1 MRKYN
6 MKLNP
11 EKCSF
16 GVTSG
21 KFLGYLVSQRGIE
34 AHPNQVTAILQ
45 ITSPRNAKDVQK
57 LTGRVAALNRF
68 ISRSSDKCHSFFQ
81 VLRKNQKF
89 VWDEKCEQA
98 LQELK
103 NYMMSPPL
111 LSKPEDGETLYL
123 YLAISDH
130 AISAALI
137 RDEAGKQFPVY
148 YVSRTLLSCE
158 TRYPPVE
165 KLAYALVMAS
175 RKLRPYFQCHPIIV
189 VTSHPLRNILQKPDL
204 SGRLVK
210 WAIELNQFDINFIP
224 RTAIK
229 SQALVDFIA
238 EFTPDTREDAIEE
251 ILLLEQPATPEL
263 WILFADGSTHA
274 RGTGLGVVIESPTG
288 DIIEQAFQCSFK
300 ATNNES

>member
-1 MRKYN
+1 MFAEQIGKTMEVYIDDMLVKSLKGNDHVKDLNCSFSIMRKYN

-81 VLRKNQKF
+81 ILRKNQKF

-103 NYMMSPPL
+103 NYML
-111 LSKPEDGETLYL
+111 
-123 YLAISDH
+123 
-130 AISAALI
+130 
-137 RDEAGKQFPVY
+137 
-148 YVSRTLLSCE
+148 
-158 TRYPPVE
+158 
-165 KLAYALVMAS
+165 
-175 RKLRPYFQCHPIIV
+175 
-189 VTSHPLRNILQKPDL
+189 
-204 SGRLVK
+204 
-210 WAIELNQFDINFIP
+210 
-224 RTAIK
+224 
-229 SQALVDFIA
+229 
-238 EFTPDTREDAIEE
+238 
-251 ILLLEQPATPEL
+251 
-263 WILFADGSTHA
+263 
-274 RGTGLGVVIESPTG
+274 
-288 DIIEQAFQCSFK
+288 CS
-300 ATNNES
+300 